1 MRSWMS
7 TIAMF
12 ALSLGLQAEVVAQG
26 KTLENLQAA
35 HNGES
40 NAKAKYEGFAA
51 EAQTQGY
58 LGAAALFRA
67 AARAE
72 GVHVDTHAAVI
83 KKMGAVPAAS
93 IRAPLPGAIKANLED
108 ALKGETYEQTTMY
121 PTFIKMAKSEGN
133 KDALQSFNYAITA
146 EGEHARLYADAL
158 KNLEATRTAKSFQ
171 VCTVCG
177 YTATKLAF
185 ANCPSCYNP
194 KDRFVEVL

>member
-1 MRSWMS
+1 
-7 TIAMF
+7 MF
-12 ALSLGLQAEVVAQG
+12 ALSLGLQAEVVSPG

-40 NAKAKYEGFAA
+40 NAKAKYEGYAA
-51 EAQTQGY
+51 KAQTEGY

-67 AARAE
+67 AAKAE
-72 GVHVDTHAAVI
+72 GIHVNAHATVI
-83 KKMGAVPAAS
+83 KKMGALPAAE
-93 IRAPLPGAIKANLED
+93 IKTPPPGATKANLED
-108 ALKGETYEQTTMY
+108 ALKGETYEQSTMY
-121 PTFIKMAKSEGN
+121 PTFIKVAKSEGN
-133 KDALQSFNYAITA
+133 KDALQSFTYAITA

-158 KNLEATRTAKSFQ
+158 KNLAATKTAKSFH

-177 YTATKLAF
+177 YTATRVAF